1 MLKSLQIKN
10 IALIESLDIDFSKG
24 LTILSGETGAGKSI
38 IIDSINFVL
47 GKKIDKSIIRYG
59 SDKAVVSALFDCFN
73 DSNTYKL
80 LEEMDIDI
88 EDNEILLKRSLDL
101 DGKNVCTINGQ
112 KVNLTMLKQVALT
125 LVDIYGQNETS
136 QVLQPNSHLKILDEY
151 AGKKIE
157 NIKNEQIKLY
167 NEYKQCL
174 KTLAQYGS
182 ISQVAQNV
190 DLYEFQINE
199 IESAEL
205 QEGEEEELIQKR
217 HKMNNSQYIISS
229 LSQAYECLDGDN
241 DINIVSSLSSVKNNL
256 NTVSNYDSSVD
267 SLIER
272 IENLQAEAKDISQ
285 EVEKIANDCE
295 FDQEEYNAIEE
306 RLSLIRNLK
315 KKYGAS
321 IEEINNFLQD
331 VKSKYDFLTEG
342 ESKVAQLEN
351 DKIVLK
357 QKLYDNSI
365 LLSNERKKIADDL
378 SKKIEKELAQLGM
391 KGAKFAAKFKEISP
405 IDSILD
411 IPLNGLDEME
421 FIFSANPG
429 QPLKEL
435 NKIISG
441 GELSRFMLALKSI
454 IADLDDVSIM
464 IFDEIDSGISGETA
478 QVVAEKLYKIS
489 LNKQVLAI
497 THLPQLASMA
507 DNNYLITKYTKDN
520 VTKTTLEY
528 LDGDNLYN
536 EIARLIGGNKDSE
549 YAILHAKEMKKHANS
564 LK

>member
-1 MLKSLQIKN
+1 
-10 IALIESLDIDFSKG
+10 
-24 LTILSGETGAGKSI
+24 
-38 IIDSINFVL
+38 
-47 GKKIDKSIIRYG
+47 
-59 SDKAVVSALFDCFN
+59 
-73 DSNTYKL
+73 
-80 LEEMDIDI
+80 
-88 EDNEILLKRSLDL
+88 
-101 DGKNVCTINGQ
+101 
-112 KVNLTMLKQVALT
+112 
-125 LVDIYGQNETS
+125 
-136 QVLQPNSHLKILDEY
+136 
-151 AGKKIE
+151 
-157 NIKNEQIKLY
+157 
-167 NEYKQCL
+167 
-174 KTLAQYGS
+174 
-182 ISQVAQNV
+182 
-190 DLYEFQINE
+190 
-199 IESAEL
+199 
-205 QEGEEEELIQKR
+205 
-217 HKMNNSQYIISS
+217 MNNSQYIISS
-229 LSQAYECLDGDN
+229 LGQAYECVDGDN
-241 DINIVSSLSSVKNNL
+241 DINIVSSLSSVKNSL

-321 IEEINNFLQD
+321 VEEINNFLQD
-331 VKSKYDFLTEG
+331 VKSKYDFLIEG

-357 QKLYDNSI
+357 QKLYENSI

-391 KGAKFAAKFKEISP
+391 KGAKFAAKFNEIGP

-411 IPLNGLDEME
+411 IPINGLDEME

-454 IADLDDVSIM
+454 IADLDGVSIM

-478 QVVAEKLYKIS
+478 QIVAEKLYKIS

-497 THLPQLASMA
+497 THLPQLAAMA

-520 VTKTTLEY
+520 VTKTKLEY
-528 LDGDNLYN
+528 LDEDNLYN